1 MQKSKFILIG
11 SLLVSLLTLSG
22 CFPSVYKIDIQQGN
36 IITQD
41 MVNQLRPGMNRAQV
55 NYLMGTP
62 LILDPFHA
70 DRWDYIYS
78 IQPGGGTMHQE
89 NITLFFNNNQ
99 LVSLS
104 GDFQPGKTREEEIAG
119 SNEHKASTDHST
131 ENTSDSLETQIINEV
146 DSVKSIDIPKVGTQQ
161 E

>member
-1 MQKSKFILIG
+1 MQKSKFILVGGFFI
-11 SLLVSLLTLSG
+11 SLLTLSG

-41 MVNQLRPGMNRAQV
+41 MVNQLRPGMSRAQV

-70 DRWDYIYS
+70 NRWDYIYS
-78 IQPGGGTMHQE
+78 IQPGGGTMRQE
-89 NITLFFNNNQ
+89 NITLFFNENNQ

-104 GDFQPGKTREEEIAG
+104 GDFEPGKTREQEIQGGTEQAPRD
-119 SNEHKASTDHST
+119 NTP
-131 ENTSDSLETQIINEV
+131 ENTDDSLENQIRDEV
-146 DSVKSIDIPKVGTQQ
+146 DNVKSVDIPQINIH
-161 E
+161 

>member
-11 SLLVSLLTLSG
+11 GFFISLLTLSG

-41 MVNQLRPGMNRAQV
+41 MVNQLRPGMSRAQV

-70 DRWDYIYS
+70 NRWDYIYS

-89 NITLFFNNNQ
+89 NITLFFNEGNQ

-104 GDFQPGKTREEEIAG
+104 GDFQPGKTREEEIQDG
-119 SNEHKASTDHST
+119 SRSSQTTTT
-131 ENTSDSLETQIINEV
+131 EDTGDLESQIRDEV
-146 DSVKSIDIPKVGTQQ
+146 DNVRSADIPKINTH
-161 E
+161 